1 MAGLSVYREL
11 LGNRPLVRLLTGEFI
26 SGIGDWLYIVA
37 IFVVIYSDTGSAAL
51 VGAFGAVRLLP
62 YVLLSVPAGFIA
74 DRFDRRLVLLV
85 SDLYRG
91 SLMVVMAIVVLAN
104 GPTLALVVLA
114 ILAACGSTFFY
125 PAMGAYLPALA
136 HDERQLGPANSAWA
150 TIQNIT
156 FILGPAIAG
165 LILAVGSVSTAF
177 ILNAASFIV
186 IAVILWTLPPSI
198 ARDAK
203 GATEA
208 PAAETES
215 PSEAVDATSGADAP
229 AAATAVPAATA
240 TPAPATPKLPVRPLA
255 GLGVVMLVGG
265 FLGGGIQTI
274 TVVLAIDVLHAGEQ
288 ANGYLNAAIGIGGLL
303 GGIAAGALV
312 LRRTL
317 GMPLI
322 VGAIITGVGCVASA
336 SRPRCRL
343 RLSPSAC
350 CPPGRSSSTS
360 S

>member
-1 MAGLSVYREL
+1 
-11 LGNRPLVRLLTGEFI
+11 
-26 SGIGDWLYIVA
+26 
-37 IFVVIYSDTGSAAL
+37 
-51 VGAFGAVRLLP
+51 
-62 YVLLSVPAGFIA
+62 
-74 DRFDRRLVLLV
+74 
-85 SDLYRG
+85 
-91 SLMVVMAIVVLAN
+91 
-104 GPTLALVVLA
+104 
-114 ILAACGSTFFY
+114 
-125 PAMGAYLPALA
+125 MGAYLPALA

-156 FILGPAIAG
+156 FILGPAIGG

-203 GATEA
+203 GAAQA

-215 PSEAVDATSGADAP
+215 PSAAVDATGGADAP
-229 AAATAVPAATA
+229 VATATAAPAATA
-240 TPAPATPKLPVRPLA
+240 TAAPATVAPAAPKLPLRPLA

-322 VGAIITGVGCVASA
+322 VGAIITGIGCAALGLS
-336 SRPRCRL
+336 STLPRRPRRH
-343 RLSPSAC
+343 RRAV
-350 CPPGRSSSTS
+350 GRGARH
-360 S
+360 